1 MRLWGLATRIAAIVA
16 FVVLAG
22 ITTAGVLAWRLG
34 SRETAE
40 WVVSSG
46 LLVVALACVAL
57 LYLTRGVLLRLETI
71 RQAAARIAAGDLT
84 ARACIEGQGE
94 IAELGGVF
102 DAMASQIQAL
112 NERIVTSTEQLTA
125 SSKQVDA
132 AVAAAAVATQQVA
145 TSIGEVSQ
153 GAAES
158 ANRVDEATKQA
169 HQALEHVRAIRGE
182 VDRALEEARS
192 TGALASDGHAQ
203 VSRTLAVSDGV
214 RAAVERARLV
224 MGELEDQAR
233 RIESIVAIIKRIASQ
248 TNLLALNAAIE
259 AARAGEAGRGF
270 AVVASEVRALADE
283 VRTSSDGIGAIVAET
298 KSRTASASA
307 LMAEVDA
314 ETLAGADAA
323 RASDEAF
330 GRIGT
335 AIEHLTSQVNS
346 IKGAA
351 ESVAA
356 AVAQLDGA
364 IAGVAAIAQQSAAT
378 SQEVSALAQ
387 EQSAT
392 FTEITREIHDVSSM
406 AQELRAVVSRGMMT
420 TVEFAV
426 PATSGPVGP
435 SRVVPGVSAPPVPA

>member
-1 MRLWGLATRIAAIVA
+1 MRHWGLATRIATTVA
-16 FVVLAG
+16 LVVLLG
-22 ITTAGVLAWRLG
+22 IATAGGLAWREG
-34 SRETAE
+34 SREIAQ

-46 LLVVALACVAL
+46 LLVAALACILL
-57 LYLTRGVLLRLETI
+57 LYLNHGVLLQLRTI
-71 RQAAARIAAGDLT
+71 RQAAARIAAGDLG
-84 ARACIEGQGE
+84 ARAGVEGQGQ

-125 SSKQVDA
+125 SSKQVNA

-169 HQALEHVRAIRGE
+169 HQALDHVRAIRGE
-182 VDRALEEARS
+182 VERALEEARS

-214 RAAVERARLV
+214 RVAVERARLV

-233 RIESIVAIIKRIASQ
+233 QIESIVAIIKRIASQ

-314 ETLAGADAA
+314 QTLAGA
-323 RASDEAF
+323 EC
-330 GRIGT
+330 
-335 AIEHLTSQVNS
+335 
-346 IKGAA
+346 GAG
-351 ESVAA
+351 E
-356 AVAQLDGA
+356 
-364 IAGVAAIAQQSAAT
+364 
-378 SQEVSALAQ
+378 
-387 EQSAT
+387 
-392 FTEITREIHDVSSM
+392 R
-406 AQELRAVVSRGMMT
+406 
-420 TVEFAV
+420 
-426 PATSGPVGP
+426 
-435 SRVVPGVSAPPVPA
+435 

>member
-1 MRLWGLATRIAAIVA
+1 
-16 FVVLAG
+16 
-22 ITTAGVLAWRLG
+22 
-34 SRETAE
+34 
-40 WVVSSG
+40 
-46 LLVVALACVAL
+46 
-57 LYLTRGVLLRLETI
+57 
-71 RQAAARIAAGDLT
+71 
-84 ARACIEGQGE
+84 
-94 IAELGGVF
+94 
-102 DAMASQIQAL
+102 
-112 NERIVTSTEQLTA
+112 
-125 SSKQVDA
+125 VDA

-169 HQALEHVRAIRGE
+169 HQALDHVRAIRGE
-182 VDRALEEARS
+182 VERALEEATS
-192 TGALASDGHAQ
+192 TGKLAAEGHAQ
-203 VSRTLAVSDGV
+203 VSRTLAVSEGV
-214 RAAVERARLV
+214 RGAVGRTRLV

-233 RIESIVAIIKRIASQ
+233 QIESIVAIIKRIASQ

-283 VRTSSDGIGAIVAET
+283 VRTSSEGIGAIVAET

-314 ETLAGADAA
+314 QTLTGADAA

-330 GRIGT
+330 QRIGT
-335 AIEHLTSQVNS
+335 AIGHLTAQVTS

-420 TVEFAV
+420 TVEFPV
-426 PATSGPVGP
+426 PQASGPVGP
-435 SRVVPGVSAPPVPA
+435 SRVVPGVSSPPPVPA